1 MLRVLLA
8 TFKLVLQ
15 TIQVFERRAAL
26 YYPNAWNRLNGKGPR
41 EFKCLKKGISIPM
54 QNMHDLLVGTLS
66 IGIPSLFSL
75 VSVVDHCTHCEN
87 ELSPTN

>member
-26 YYPNAWNRLNGKGPR
+26 YYPNAWNRLNRKGPR
-41 EFKCLKKGISIPM
+41 EFQMLEKRNFIPM
-54 QNMHDLLVGTLS
+54 QNTHDLLVGTPS
-66 IGIPSLFSL
+66 IGIRRLFSL
-75 VSVVDHCTHCEN
+75 VSVVDHCT
-87 ELSPTN
+87 P